1 MVTLIR
7 TVAPTSAGFGVIVAA
22 VILGADVSRVTVRVT
37 VDVFPALS
45 VAVTTIV
52 FDPLRSVTALLK
64 APLDPTVKVP

>member
-22 VILGADVSRVTVRVT
+22 VILGADVSRVTVRVI
-37 VDVFPALS
+37 VDALPTAS

-52 FDPLRSVTALLK
+52 LLPSLRVTALLK
-64 APLDPTVKVP
+64 APLDATVTVP